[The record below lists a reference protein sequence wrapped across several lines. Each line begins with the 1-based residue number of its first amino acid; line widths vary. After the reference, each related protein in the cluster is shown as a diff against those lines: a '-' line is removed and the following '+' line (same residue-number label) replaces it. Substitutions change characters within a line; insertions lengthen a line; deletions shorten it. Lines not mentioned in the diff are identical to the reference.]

1 MKKITNYIV
10 ILAVIGMFLM
20 TAVCALDL
28 ETQDFDG
35 HFKMDVPKDASFE
48 KMNDTYETGV
58 LYSDEKNDIN
68 ILYTDNSDYAGNLP
82 SFTAEAGTKMYK
94 DGNYSVMEFPNG
106 QNYVSIMD
114 KSHLVQIQSKM
125 EVKDMESML
134 ETVEF

>member
-82 SFTAEAGTKMYK
+82 SFTAEAGTKDYSDAEPYQSGISLGTIAIVIVIVVAVAMAGIILWHRNKSYK
-94 DGNYSVMEFPNG
+94 R
-106 QNYVSIMD
+106 
-114 KSHLVQIQSKM
+114 
-125 EVKDMESML
+125 
-134 ETVEF
+134 